1 MKHGLFVTLEGS
13 EGVGKSTQLRLLH
26 SALASLGYDVLT
38 TREPGGS
45 PGAEDLR
52 QLLLFG
58 KNPLSLRAEILTHF
72 AARADH
78 VDQVITPALSAGQI
92 VICDRFTDSTMAYQG
107 YGRAHGEA
115 AVLDFITGL
124 QNQLGCTPDRTFLL
138 EVPRDVARLR
148 LAARGAPV
156 DRYEQSDESFHARVS
171 AGFRDIARRNTDRI
185 RCVHTDGQSAEEVNS
200 LIVKDILSR
209 VPLRASQE

>member
-1 MKHGLFVTLEGS
+1 MTHGLFVTLEGS
-13 EGVGKSTQLRLLH
+13 EGVGKSTQLRLLQ
-26 SALASLGYDVLT
+26 SALASLGHEVLI

-78 VDQVITPALSAGQI
+78 LDQVINPALAEGQV

-107 YGRAHGEA
+107 YGRAEGDPD
-115 AVLDFITGL
+115 VLDLISRL
-124 QNQLGCTPDRTFLL
+124 QSQLGREPDMTL
-138 EVPRDVARLR
+138 
-148 LAARGAPV
+148 
-156 DRYEQSDESFHARVS
+156 
-171 AGFRDIARRNTDRI
+171 
-185 RCVHTDGQSAEEVNS
+185 S
-200 LIVKDILSR
+200 LIHI
-209 VPLRASQE
+209 

>member
-1 MKHGLFVTLEGS
+1 MAKGLFVTLEGS
-13 EGVGKSTQLRLLH
+13 EGVGKSTQLRLLQ
-26 SALASLGYDVLT
+26 SGLASLGHDVLT

-78 VDQVITPALSAGQI
+78 LDQMITPALAEGQI

-107 YGRAHGEA
+107 YGRAEGEPD
-115 AVLDFITGL
+115 VLDMISRL
-124 QNQLGCTPDRTFLL
+124 QSQLGRDPDVTFLL
-138 EVPRDVARLR
+138 EAPRDVARLR

-156 DRYEQSDESFHARVS
+156 DRYEQSDEAFHARVS
-171 AGFRDIARRNTDRI
+171 AGFREIARQNTGRI
-185 RCVHTDGQSAEEVNS
+185 RRLQTDAHSAEEINS
-200 LIVKDILSR
+200 LIVKDILSHI
-209 VPLRASQE
+209 AQA

>member
-1 MKHGLFVTLEGS
+1 MAKGLFVTLEGS

-26 SALASLGYDVLT
+26 SALASLGHDVLT

-45 PGAEDLR
+45 AGAEDLR

-78 VDQVITPALSAGQI
+78 LDQIIMPALAEGQI

-107 YGRAHGEA
+107 YGRAEGEPD
-115 AVLDFITGL
+115 VLDMISRL
-124 QNQLGCTPDRTFLL
+124 QSQLGRDPDVTFLL
-138 EVPRDVARLR
+138 EAPRDVARLR

-156 DRYEQSDESFHARVS
+156 DRYEQSDEAFHARVS
-171 AGFRDIARRNTDRI
+171 AGFREIARQNTGRI
-185 RCVHTDGQSAEEVNS
+185 RRLQTDAQSAEEINS
-200 LIVKDILSR
+200 LIVKDILSHI
-209 VPLRASQE
+209 AQA

>member
-1 MKHGLFVTLEGS
+1 MAKGLFVTLEGS

-26 SALASLGYDVLT
+26 SALASLGHDVLT

-45 PGAEDLR
+45 AGAEDLR

-78 VDQVITPALSAGQI
+78 LDQMIMPALAEGQI

-107 YGRAHGEA
+107 YGRAEGEPD
-115 AVLDFITGL
+115 VLDMISRL
-124 QNQLGCTPDRTFLL
+124 QSQLGRDPDVTFLL
-138 EVPRDVARLR
+138 EAPRDVARLR

-156 DRYEQSDESFHARVS
+156 DRYEQSDEAFHARVS
-171 AGFRDIARRNTDRI
+171 AGFREIARQNTGRI
-185 RCVHTDGQSAEEVNS
+185 RRLQTDAQSAEEINS
-200 LIVKDILSR
+200 LIVKDILSHI
-209 VPLRASQE
+209 AQA

>member
-1 MKHGLFVTLEGS
+1 MAKGLFVTLEGS

-26 SALASLGYDVLT
+26 SALASLGHDVLT

-45 PGAEDLR
+45 AGAEDLR

-78 VDQVITPALSAGQI
+78 LDQMIMPALAEGQI

-107 YGRAHGEA
+107 YGRAEGEPD
-115 AVLDFITGL
+115 VLDMISRL
-124 QNQLGCTPDRTFLL
+124 QSQLGRDPDVTFLL
-138 EVPRDVARLR
+138 EAPRDVARLR
-148 LAARGAPV
+148 MAARGAPV
-156 DRYEQSDESFHARVS
+156 DRYEQSDEAFHARVS
-171 AGFRDIARRNTDRI
+171 AGFREIARQNTGRI
-185 RCVHTDGQSAEEVNS
+185 RRLQTDAQSAEEINS
-200 LIVKDILSR
+200 LIVKDILSHI
-209 VPLRASQE
+209 AQA

>member
-1 MKHGLFVTLEGS
+1 MTKGLFVTLEGS
-13 EGVGKSTQLRLLH
+13 EGVGKSTQLRLLQ
-26 SALASLGYDVLT
+26 SALASLGHDVLT

-78 VDQVITPALSAGQI
+78 LDNMITPALARGQI
-92 VICDRFTDSTMAYQG
+92 VVCDRFTDSTMAYQG
-107 YGRAHGEA
+107 YGRAEGDPD
-115 AVLDFITGL
+115 VLDLIARL
-124 QNQLGCTPDRTFLL
+124 QNQLGQDPDVTFLL
-138 EVPRDVARLR
+138 EAPRNVARLR

-156 DRYEQSDESFHARVS
+156 DRYEQSDEAFHARVS
-171 AGFRDIARRNTDRI
+171 AGFREIARQNTGRV
-185 RCVHTDGQSAEEVNS
+185 RRLHTEEQSAEEINS
-200 LIVKDILSR
+200 LIVKDILSH
-209 VPLRASQE
+209 LARA

>member
-1 MKHGLFVTLEGS
+1 MAKGLFVTLEGS
-13 EGVGKSTQLRLLH
+13 EGVGKSTQLRLLQ

-78 VDQVITPALSAGQI
+78 LDQMIIPALDKGQI

-107 YGRAHGEA
+107 YGRAEGDPD
-115 AVLDFITGL
+115 VLDMISRL
-124 QNQLGCTPDRTFLL
+124 QSQLGRGPDMTFLL
-138 EVPRDVARLR
+138 EVPRDIARLR

-156 DRYEQSDESFHARVS
+156 DRYEQSDEAFHARVS
-171 AGFRDIARRNTDRI
+171 AGFREIARYNTGRIRRLNTD
-185 RCVHTDGQSAEEVNS
+185 TQAEESLNS
-200 LIVKDILSR
+200 LIVKDILSHFAR
-209 VPLRASQE
+209 V

>member
-1 MKHGLFVTLEGS
+1 MAKGLFVTLEGS
-13 EGVGKSTQLRLLH
+13 EGVGKSTQLRLLQ
-26 SALASLGYDVLT
+26 SALASLGHDVLT

-78 VDQVITPALSAGQI
+78 LDNMITPALARGQI
-92 VICDRFTDSTMAYQG
+92 VVCDRFTDSTMAYQG
-107 YGRAHGEA
+107 YGRAEGDPD
-115 AVLDFITGL
+115 VLDLIARL
-124 QNQLGCTPDRTFLL
+124 QNQLGQDPDVTFLL
-138 EVPRDVARLR
+138 EAPRNIARLR

-156 DRYEQSDESFHARVS
+156 DRYEQSDEAFHARVS
-171 AGFRDIARRNTDRI
+171 AGFREIARQNTGRV
-185 RCVHTDGQSAEEVNS
+185 RRLQTDEQSAEEINS
-200 LIVKDILSR
+200 LIVKDILSH
-209 VPLRASQE
+209 LARA